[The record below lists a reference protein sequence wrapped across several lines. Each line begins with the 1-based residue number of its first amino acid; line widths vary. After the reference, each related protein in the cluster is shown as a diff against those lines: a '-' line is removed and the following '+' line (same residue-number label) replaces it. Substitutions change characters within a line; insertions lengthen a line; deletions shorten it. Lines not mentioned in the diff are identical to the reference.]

1 VVVATKAL
9 ALGVSVAAVTMPRVK
24 LVVRQALVL
33 MEIGTMLI
41 SGEATF
47 LATILDTVE
56 ISRGGVQ
63 GRVA

>member
-47 LATILDTVE
+47 LATILDRVE